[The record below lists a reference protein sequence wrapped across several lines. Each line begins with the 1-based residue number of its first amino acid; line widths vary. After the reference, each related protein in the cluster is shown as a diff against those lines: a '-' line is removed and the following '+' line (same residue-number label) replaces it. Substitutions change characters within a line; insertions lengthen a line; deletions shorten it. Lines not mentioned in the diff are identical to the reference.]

1 MTGGKIPSEDWERL
15 DRALEA
21 MGYSVL
27 QIRRAVHLMA
37 TRQRMDLDFDK
48 LESLLAAN
56 GAELGVGNDGESD
69 QESTSA
75 PGGNRTGGEPRI
87 LEQGSDE

>member
-15 DRALEA
+15 DQALEA

-48 LESLLAAN
+48 LESLFDAQSPPASWLKDNA
-56 GAELGVGNDGESD
+56 AELGMKNERKQETVQDDVG
-69 QESTSA
+69 
-75 PGGNRTGGEPRI
+75 
-87 LEQGSDE
+87 

>member
-1 MTGGKIPSEDWERL
+1 MARGKIPSEDWERL

-56 GAELGVGNDGESD
+56 GAELGVGNGEGD
-69 QESTSA
+69 QESISA
-75 PGGNRTGGEPRI
+75 PGGNRDPSPQLPTA
-87 LEQGSDE
+87 S